1 MSIFTE
7 SALEQSI
14 MTLFE
19 QQNYISLCGEDI
31 ERDAREVLLKEDLR
45 AFLRLRYSKDRIT
58 ESEINRIIQKLEM
71 VEGNLYEA
79 NRLAMNWIMNGFSL
93 RRDDSSMPN
102 LYVYL
107 LDYDNIKHNI
117 FKIIN
122 QFEIKGEETRRP
134 DAIVFVNGIPLV
146 LLEFKSAIREE
157 TTIYN
162 AFEQITVRYRRDIP
176 EVFKYNAFVVI
187 SDGVNSKFGSLFTP
201 YEFFYAWRK
210 VERSDKSVDGI
221 DSLLTMIEGLF
232 RKDRLLEVVR
242 DYIFFPDSN
251 RKETKIVC
259 RYPQYF
265 AAKALYKSIL
275 NHCHLQPDGDG
286 KGGTYFGAT
295 GCGKSYTMLY
305 LCRLLMKSPHLSSP
319 TILLITDRTDLD
331 DQLSSQLLSA
341 TSFIGDSM
349 IKQVE
354 SRSKLGEYLQGRTS
368 GGVFLTTI
376 QKFAET
382 TGLLSDRA
390 NIICISDEAHRS
402 QTGIQQEL
410 TITEDGVRRHYGFAK
425 YLRDSFPNATYV
437 GFTGTPVDATIEV
450 FGPVVDK
457 YTMAEA
463 VADEITRK
471 IVYEG
476 RASKVIIESDVVR
489 QIEEYYSKCAEEGA
503 SEYQIEESKRAMT
516 SMEVLLSDEKL
527 LKRISEDFVW
537 HYEKRVAEG
546 STIEG
551 KAMFV
556 CPSRKIAWQIYQNLI
571 ELRPDWAIKR
581 INHNLAEL
589 TEEEKRSI
597 KPIEMVKMVVTRN
610 QDDPEELYN
619 LLGNDDYRKD
629 LADQYKEVKS
639 NFKIAI
645 VVDMWITGFDVPSLD
660 TMYVFKPLQ
669 NHTLIQTISRVNRVY
684 PGKEKGLVV
693 DYLGIKNNMNKA
705 LRQYG
710 TGGDDNPPIDTTDTS
725 IKVLKDELDVLRRMF
740 HSFNYKRFSSGLPLE
755 QLNCLNQA
763 SDFVLTS
770 KESET
775 FFMVHSKKMSD
786 AYKLCS
792 CSEQITQQE
801 IDDILFFRAV
811 RSIVFKLSK
820 GEAPDS
826 AQMNSVVSK
835 LIKEAFLS
843 QEVEEITKIGVEATT
858 EIDVLSEQYLERLKR
873 IPYNNTKIKLIEKL
887 LRQVI
892 DNFKSVNKMKGID
905 FSKRLDDI
913 VRKYN
918 DRSDN
923 STIASEVIDDVVNQ
937 MESLLHEVNSEKD
950 LAAQLGISFEE
961 KAFYDILKSVR
972 DKYEFPY
979 EDEKLI
985 SLAQQIKLI
994 IDDKSKYVDW
1004 ATRTDRRAELKMDIV
1019 IVLAK
1024 NKYPPFTKDE
1034 VFKEILEQAENF
1046 KKNRIVDGYSAKEP
1060 YYQMVAEPSS
1070 NYGDHQ

>member
-19 QQNYISLCGEDI
+19 RQNYISLCGEDI
-31 ERDAREVLLKEDLR
+31 ERDSREVLLKEDLR
-45 AFLRLRYSKDRIT
+45 AFLRLRYSKDGIT
-58 ESEINRIIQKLEM
+58 ESEINRIILKLEM
-71 VEGNLYEA
+71 LEGNLYEA
-79 NRLAMNWIMNGFSL
+79 NRQAMNWIMNGFSF
-93 RRDDSSMPN
+93 RRDDSSKPN

-107 LDYDNIKHNI
+107 LDYDNIEHNI

-176 EVFKYNAFVVI
+176 EVFRYNAFVVI

-382 TGLLSDRA
+382 TGLLSDRV

-425 YLRDSFPNATYV
+425 YLRDSFPNATYD

-476 RASKVIIESDVVR
+476 RASKVIIESDIVR
-489 QIEEYYSKCAEEGA
+489 QIEEYYSKCADEGA

-537 HYEKRVAEG
+537 HYEKRVTEG

-571 ELRPDWAIKR
+571 ELRPDWATKR

-589 TEEEKRSI
+589 TEEEKRTI

-710 TGGDDNPPIDTTDTS
+710 TGGDDNPPIDTTNTS

-740 HSFNYKRFSSGLPLE
+740 HSFNYKRFSSGSPLE

-923 STIASEVIDDVVNQ
+923 STIASEVIDDVINQ

-972 DKYEFPY
+972 DKYEFTY

-1046 KKNRIVDGYSAKEP
+1046 KKNRIVDGYSAREP
-1060 YYQMVAEPSS
+1060 YYPMVAEPSS
-1070 NYGDHQ
+1070 NYGDQK

>member
-45 AFLRLRYSKDRIT
+45 AFLRLRYSKDGIT
-58 ESEINRIIQKLEM
+58 ESEINRIILKLEM
-71 VEGNLYEA
+71 LEGNLYEA
-79 NRLAMNWIMNGFSL
+79 NRQAMNWIMNGFSF
-93 RRDDSSMPN
+93 RRDDSSKPN

-107 LDYDNIKHNI
+107 LDYDNIEHNI

-176 EVFKYNAFVVI
+176 EVFRYNAFVVI

-354 SRSKLGEYLQGRTS
+354 SRSKLGEYLHGRTS

-450 FGPVVDK
+450 FGPIVDK

-489 QIEEYYSKCAEEGA
+489 QIEEYYSKCADEGA

-571 ELRPDWAIKR
+571 ELRPDWATKR

-710 TGGDDNPPIDTTDTS
+710 TGGDDNPPIDTTNTS

-740 HSFNYKRFSSGLPLE
+740 HSFNYKRFSSGSPLE

-972 DKYEFPY
+972 DKYEFTY

-1046 KKNRIVDGYSAKEP
+1046 KKNRIVDGYSAREP
-1060 YYQMVAEPSS
+1060 YYSMVAEPSS
-1070 NYGDHQ
+1070 NYGDQK

>member
-19 QQNYISLCGEDI
+19 RQNYISLCGEDI
-31 ERDAREVLLKEDLR
+31 ERDSREVLLKEDLR
-45 AFLRLRYSKDRIT
+45 AFLRLRYSKDGIT
-58 ESEINRIIQKLEM
+58 ESEINRIILKLEM
-71 VEGNLYEA
+71 LEGNLYEA
-79 NRLAMNWIMNGFSL
+79 NRQAMNWIMNGFSF
-93 RRDDSSMPN
+93 RRDDSSKPN

-107 LDYDNIKHNI
+107 LDYDNIEHNI

-176 EVFKYNAFVVI
+176 EVFRYNAFVVI

-382 TGLLSDRA
+382 TGLLSDRV

-476 RASKVIIESDVVR
+476 RASKVIIESDIVR
-489 QIEEYYSKCAEEGA
+489 QIEEYYSKCADEGA

-537 HYEKRVAEG
+537 HYEKRVTEG

-571 ELRPDWAIKR
+571 ELRPDWATKR

-589 TEEEKRSI
+589 TEEEKRTI

-710 TGGDDNPPIDTTDTS
+710 TGGDDNPPIDTTNTS

-740 HSFNYKRFSSGLPLE
+740 HSFNYKRFSSGSPLE

-923 STIASEVIDDVVNQ
+923 STIASEVIDDVINQ

-972 DKYEFPY
+972 DKYEFTY

-1046 KKNRIVDGYSAKEP
+1046 KKNRIVDGYSAREP
-1060 YYQMVAEPSS
+1060 YYPMVAEPSS
-1070 NYGDHQ
+1070 NYGDQK